1 MSQELADTMLDDQPQ
16 KEKINLLGLSA
27 SRLSEFFEEIGEK
40 KFRATQIIK
49 WIHQEGECD
58 FQKMTNLSKDLR
70 NKLHEI
76 AEIKLPEVV
85 SCQESVDG
93 TCKWLIRVDGG
104 SCIEMVYIP
113 ERERGTLCVSS
124 QIGCALDCSFCA
136 TGKQGFNRDLTS
148 AEIIGQLWI
157 AADSFDQ
164 FSPKAKRRV
173 SNVVMMG
180 MGEPLMNFDNVVDAM
195 SIMLEDNA
203 YGLSK
208 RRVTLS
214 TSGVVPELDKLG
226 DVSDVS
232 LAISLHAPNDELRNE
247 LVPINRKYPLATF
260 IQSAKTVRACRRALR
275 DAGVGVGAIDNVVL
289 VGGSTRTPLVRRQV
303 ADYFGVEPMCSLD
316 PDCVVAMGAAV
327 QADVLVGNKSGDE
340 MLLLDV
346 IPLSLGIET
355 MGGLT
360 EKIIHRNTTI
370 PVAKAQEFT
379 TYIDGQT
386 AMAIHILQG
395 ERELVDDCRSLA
407 RFELRGIP
415 PMVAG
420 AAKIRV
426 TYQVDADGLLNVTA
440 RELTS
445 NVESRIEVKPSYG
458 LAEDEITQMLQ
469 DSFSHAR
476 EDMQARALREQQV
489 EADRMIEDLEA
500 AIKKDAEA
508 LLSDEEIQC
517 LKIGIEELAT
527 TAC

>member
-58 FQKMTNLSKDLR
+58 FQKMTNLSKNLR
-70 NKLHEI
+70 NKLDEI
-76 AEIKLPEVV
+76 AEVKLPEVV

-180 MGEPLMNFDNVVDAM
+180 MGEPWMNFDNVVDAM

-260 IQSAKTVRACRRALR
+260 IQSAKNYIEKMPDNRRKVTVEYTLM
-275 DAGVGVGAIDNVVL
+275 D
-289 VGGSTRTPLVRRQV
+289 QV
-303 ADYFGVEPMCSLD
+303 NDRS
-316 PDCVVAMGAAV
+316 
-327 QADVLVGNKSGDE
+327 
-340 MLLLDV
+340 
-346 IPLSLGIET
+346 
-355 MGGLT
+355 
-360 EKIIHRNTTI
+360 IH
-370 PVAKAQEFT
+370 
-379 TYIDGQT
+379 
-386 AMAIHILQG
+386 
-395 ERELVDDCRSLA
+395 
-407 RFELRGIP
+407 
-415 PMVAG
+415 
-420 AAKIRV
+420 
-426 TYQVDADGLLNVTA
+426 A
-440 RELTS
+440 RELAVLLKDLPCKINLIPFNPFAGSGYKTVT
-445 NVESRIEVKPSYG
+445 NTALNRFRDILMAEGYTVTVRTTRGDDIAAACGQLAGEVN
-458 LAEDEITQMLQ
+458 
-469 DSFSHAR
+469 
-476 EDMQARALREQQV
+476 
-489 EADRMIEDLEA
+489 DRTKRQERY
-500 AIKKDAEA
+500 KKKLNDVQPLNIME
-508 LLSDEEIQC
+508 
-517 LKIGIEELAT
+517 
-527 TAC
+527 